1 MIHTG
6 LANYQQVNDQIRN
19 GKIKVGKSFGVT
31 GGGSLLETEIIFW
44 ESLPCTTESSNLIVG
59 NFVSFSSGCRVIMGG
74 NHRYDHIGMN
84 LFNQENDEIT
94 SSGDIIIGND
104 VWIGYG
110 AVILSGTT
118 IPDGCVVGAMSVVKG
133 NKFEP
138 YDIIIGNP
146 GKAVKKRFDK
156 KTIDFLLELKW
167 WDWSDEDIKKYSDVL
182 KSKDI
187 KKLREIYKKEF
198 KKKIYSL

>member
-1 MIHTG
+1 MMHTG
-6 LANYQQVNDQIRN
+6 LENHQQVNEQIRN
-19 GKIKVGKSFGVT
+19 GKVKVGRHFGVSA
-31 GGGSLLETEIIFW
+31 GGSLLNSEIVFW
-44 ESLPCTTESSNLIVG
+44 ESLTCTKESSNLIVG
-59 NFVSFSSGCRVIMGG
+59 NFVAFASGCRVIMGG
-74 NHRYDHIGMN
+74 NHRYDWFCQHTIPDICDYTG
-84 LFNQENDEIT
+84 DEIR

-118 IPDGCVVGAMSVVKG
+118 IPDGCVVGAMSVVNG

-138 YDIIIGNP
+138 YDIIVGNP

-156 KTIDFLLELKW
+156 ETIDFLLELKW

-187 KKLREIYKKEF
+187 EKLREIYKNEF
-198 KKKIYSL
+198 NK

>member
-6 LANYQQVNDQIRN
+6 IQSSQQINDQIRD
-19 GKIKVGKSFGVT
+19 GKIKLGKSFFNT
-31 GGGSLLETEIIFW
+31 IGGSLLDSEIIFW
-44 ESLPCTTESSNLIVG
+44 ESLDSSNELSNLVIG
-59 NFVSFSSGCRVIMGG
+59 NYVSMSSNCRIMMGG
-74 NHRYDHIGMN
+74 NHRNDWFCQHLLGNKSKIK
-84 LFNQENDEIT
+84 NDEIT

-133 NKFEP
+133 KFEP
-138 YDIIIGNP
+138 YDIIVGNP

-156 KTIDFLLELKW
+156 ETVDLLLELKW

-182 KSKDI
+182 KSNDI
-187 KKLREIYKKEF
+187 EKLRNIYKNQFNK
-198 KKKIYSL
+198 

>member
-1 MIHTG
+1 MIHTRIE
-6 LANYQQVNDQIRN
+6 NHHQINDQIRN
-19 GKIKVGKSFGVT
+19 GKVKIGKAFT
-31 GGGSLLETEIIFW
+31 FTDGGTLLDTEIIFW
-44 ESLPCTTESSNLIVG
+44 ESLDSSNELSNLVIG
-59 NFVSFSSGCRVIMGG
+59 NYVSISSNCRFIMGG
-74 NHRYDHIGMN
+74 NHRNDWFCQH
-84 LFNQENDEIT
+84 LLENKSSRKKDEIT

-138 YDIIIGNP
+138 YDIIVGNP
-146 GKAVKKRFDK
+146 GKVVKKRFDK
-156 KTIDFLLELKW
+156 ETIDLLLELKW
-167 WDWSDEDIKKYSDVL
+167 WDWSDEDIEKYSDVL

-187 KKLREIYKKEF
+187 EKLREIYKNEF
-198 KKKIYSL
+198 NK